1 MTLIDF
7 VFPKLRTPNIW
18 SDKCLKSPISQ
29 DPSISNMVKVAKHC
43 WNLHTIFIILI
54 ELNDKL
60 SLLKTGYFSLEANVL
75 TSSPKIWHV
84 KNKGILQLNWLDS
97 DQWIW

>member
-18 SDKCLKSPISQ
+18 SDKCLKNPISQ
-29 DPSISNMVKVAKHC
+29 DPSISNMVKVAKHS
-43 WNLHTIFIILI
+43 WNLHSIFIILI

-75 TSSPKIWHV
+75 ASSPKIWNV
-84 KNKGILQLNWLDS
+84 KNKGILQLNWLGS